1 MFKHIENK
9 YRPIPFWSWNEKLDI
24 AETKRQTALMEK
36 AGMGGFFMHARNG
49 LQTEYMGEEWFANVS
64 AAVEEAKE
72 SGMYPW
78 AYDENGFPSGFG
90 DGKVNSIGVEF
101 QQKFLRYEN
110 GEKETETTICNKDG
124 YHFYYEVNPYY
135 VDTLNKKATEQFIKE
150 AYEPYYERY
159 GNDIAGFFT
168 DEPNASRNGIPWSFC
183 IPEEYEAAYGEN
195 LLEHLIE
202 LYKPV
207 GEYKRT
213 RFQFWKLITNLFSRN
228 YVKVLYDW
236 CEEHGMKL
244 TGHLLMEE
252 KLQTQITTNGAVM
265 AHYEYFHVPGMD
277 WLGRQFSDSLAPL
290 QVSSVAHQLG
300 RKQVLSE
307 TYALCGHNMSFEDMK
322 GLYEWQMVNGV
333 TLLCQHLQGYSMR
346 GIRKRDYPPAMFYQ
360 QPWWEEYKAFNDAM
374 SRVGMILSEGRVE
387 YDTLLIHPQST
398 AWIYFDNGRNEGI
411 EDLEQSLVQTM
422 ECLQE
427 KHILFHLGDESIME
441 RHGRVEGDTLII
453 GCQRYKK
460 VLLPKYEV
468 LFESTKRLLE
478 EFQKNGG
485 VITTAEDMAEN
496 PVISSSHITYTKRSF
511 ADFDIHY
518 FVNTT
523 KQTCEAEISVGTKV
537 LNIRTGEWKDFDGG
551 HVFLPNDSLIVAANK
566 AESITVRDKD
576 TGQEE
581 AFYRCRTK
589 VNSEYKELSLE
600 GEWAVRSAG
609 WNSITLDKCDYY
621 FDDELIERNG
631 YVLNI
636 QNRACALKRPV
647 HIRCEYALK
656 AEYIPEEMYLVCET
670 PEIFDIRVN
679 GIPVEKK
686 DCGYF
691 LDTAFR
697 KMDIAKYLVTGT
709 NQISLSVLFKQSERI
724 YENLEK
730 SYKDESERNKFTYD
744 MEIEP
749 VYIVGDFCVRT
760 DGEFRSLERNAVRYS
775 GGFVIVPPKKTL
787 KLASIEQQGYP
798 FFVGKLVL
806 EKTFVLQDREDRK
819 YRLALKKLGVNAVKI
834 KVNDSLEKTFLWGP
848 YEQDI
853 SEWLKKGEN
862 RIEITLINNLRN
874 LLGPHHLEEGES
886 YAVRPRNFFKE
897 GCLWNSGIPAEN
909 WNEDYC
915 FVETGLWEITECL

>member
-1 MFKHIENK
+1 MFKHIDNK

-24 AETKRQTALMEK
+24 AETKRQAVLMAE

-49 LQTEYMGEEWFANVS
+49 LQTEYMGEEWFENIS
-64 AAVEEAKE
+64 AAVEEAEKA
-72 SGMYPW
+72 GMYPW

-90 DGKVNSIGVEF
+90 NGKVNSKGVDF
-101 QQKFLRYEN
+101 QQKFLRYEE
-110 GEKETETTICNKDG
+110 GEKITKTTICNKGG

-159 GNDIAGFFT
+159 GNDIKGFFT

-183 IPEEYEAAYGEN
+183 LPEKYKAAYGED

-202 LYKPV
+202 LYKPIDDY
-207 GEYKRT
+207 EKT
-213 RFQFWKLITNLFSRN
+213 RFQFWKLVTRLFSEH

-236 CEEHGMKL
+236 CEAHDMKL

-265 AHYEYFHVPGMD
+265 AHYEYFHIPGMD
-277 WLGRQFSDSLAPL
+277 WLGRAFSNDIAPL

-300 RKQVLSE
+300 RKQILSE

-322 GLYEWQMVNGV
+322 GLLEWQMVNGV
-333 TLLCQHLQGYSMR
+333 TLLCQHLEGYSMR

-360 QPWWEEYKAFNDAM
+360 QPWWAEYKTFNDSM

-398 AWIYFDNGRNEGI
+398 AWIYFDNDRNEGI
-411 EDLEQSLVQTM
+411 DELEQSFIQTM
-422 ECLQE
+422 KLLQG
-427 KHILFHLGDESIME
+427 KHILFHLGDETIME
-441 RHGRVEGDTLII
+441 HHGRVEGDALIV
-453 GCQRYKK
+453 GCQRYKT
-460 VLLPKYEV
+460 VILPPHKV
-468 LFESTKRLLE
+468 LFENTRRLLE
-478 EFQKNGG
+478 EFQANGG
-485 VITTAEDMAEN
+485 VITTAEELREKTI
-496 PVISSSHITYTKRSF
+496 ISSPYITYTKRSF
-511 ADFDIHY
+511 EDFDIYY

-523 KQTCEAEISVGTKV
+523 KDTHEAEITVETKV
-537 LNIRTGEWKDFDGG
+537 LDIRTGEWKAFTGK
-551 HVFLPNDSLIVAANK
+551 HVFMPNDSLIVAAEHTGK
-566 AESITVRDKD
+566 DIVAETVRDAAEGIEHVV
-576 TGQEE
+576 T
-581 AFYRCRTK
+581 
-589 VNSEYKELSLE
+589 LPLE
-600 GEWAVRSAG
+600 GEWEVTSSTL
-609 WNSITLDKCDYY
+609 NSITLDKCDYY
-621 FDDELIERNG
+621 FDDKLIERNG

-647 HIRCEYALK
+647 HIRCEYTLK

-670 PEIFDIRVN
+670 PEIFDIMVN
-679 GIPVEKK
+679 GTSIEKT

-691 LDTAFR
+691 VDTSFR
-697 KMDIAKYLVTGT
+697 KIDIAKYLVTGT
-709 NQISLSVLFKQSERI
+709 NQISLSVLFKQSERV

-730 SYKDESERNKFTYD
+730 SYRDESERNKFTYD

-749 VYIVGDFCVRT
+749 VYIVGNFSVKNE
-760 DGEFRSLERNAVRYS
+760 GMFEKLERNAVRYS
-775 GGFVIVPPKKTL
+775 GDFMIVEPEKTL
-787 KLASIEQQGYP
+787 KLANIEQQGYP
-798 FFVGKLVL
+798 FFAGKLVL
-806 EKTFVLQDREDRK
+806 EKTFVLQDRENIK
-819 YRLALKKLGVNAVKI
+819 YRLAFKKLGIHVVKI
-834 KVNDSLEKTFLWGP
+834 KINDGEEQIFLWGP

-853 SEWLKKGEN
+853 SKWLKTGEN
-862 RIEITLINNLRN
+862 RIQITLINNLRN

-897 GCLWNSGIPAEN
+897 GCLWNGGIAAEN

-915 FVETGLWEITECL
+915 FVETGIWKVTEYL